1 MLDHKDKMKIK
12 FYEYLINILSDENMD
27 GVKKKILLDNS
38 YTKYMSYMTDIEIEL
53 PLEIR
58 YL

>member
-1 MLDHKDKMKIK
+1 
-12 FYEYLINILSDENMD
+12 MD